1 MIEENIRNNPK
12 DDFDTWYKIAK
23 DYYNEHGNLLVPH
36 DYKDKD
42 GKQLGKWLSSIRIKY
57 HSKTLRISR
66 QKVDKLNQI
75 GMIWHVLDYKWTAKY
90 EEVKKFYAEY
100 HDLNLLPLYKGEEGQ
115 KLLSWIK
122 SQRSIYYSNKEGLK
136 YTEKITKLEQ
146 VGIVCKH
153 NDELWNDM
161 YTLAVNYHDKYH
173 HLLIPV
179 YYETED
185 NKKLGIWIRNQ
196 RKSYVNGDLS
206 LERIN
211 ALEAIGMTWKVNE
224 TKWNLMYE
232 ELKNYYDKY
241 HTLTISKTYEPMFV
255 TNEELKTWLNV
266 QRKNYRRETILTSS
280 QRQKLKALGI
290 ERDNAKE
297 YWVSMY
303 NLAFNY
309 YQKNQ
314 HLTITHP
321 QTAEEK
327 SLYIWLRNQRYSYR
341 QGKLS
346 MERIE
351 LLNAL
356 NFIWSPRKN
365 LTAIYIYIAKNNLD
379 IDMQLNRDILN
390 RISLLEFKAKINY
403 LINEKHLP
411 LVDASNHLHEIFT
424 MSSLDIQNNP
434 KYNLTLEEIIN
445 LYEKR
450 ISEEK
455 PNKRVLKP

>member
-75 GMIWHVLDYKWTAKY
+75 GMIWNVLDYKWNAKY

-161 YTLAVNYHDKYH
+161 YTLAVNYYDKYH

-185 NKKLGIWIRNQ
+185 NKKLGVWIRNQ
-196 RKSYVNGDLS
+196 RKSYVKGDLS

-280 QRQKLKALGI
+280 QRQKLEYLGI

-327 SLYIWLRNQRYSYR
+327 SLYTWLRNQRYSYR

-390 RISLLEFKAKINY
+390 RTSLLEFKAKINY

-450 ISEEK
+450 ISEEN
-455 PNKRVLKP
+455 PNKRILKP

>member
-42 GKQLGKWLSSIRIKY
+42 GKELGRWLSSIRIKY
-57 HSKTLRISR
+57 HSKILRISR

-75 GMIWHVLDYKWTAKY
+75 GMIWNVLDYKWNAKY

-161 YTLAVNYHDKYH
+161 YTLAVNFYNKYH

-185 NKKLGIWIRNQ
+185 NKKLGVWIRNQ
-196 RKSYVNGDLS
+196 RKSYVKGDLS

-211 ALEAIGMTWKVNE
+211 ALKSIGMTWKVNE

-280 QRQKLKALGI
+280 QRQKLKVLGI

-297 YWVSMY
+297 YWISMY
-303 NLAFNY
+303 NLAFIY
-309 YQKNQ
+309 YQKNK

-321 QTAEEK
+321 KTSEEK

-356 NFIWSPRKN
+356 NFIWSPRQN
-365 LTAIYIYIAKNNLD
+365 LTSIYIYIAKNNLD
-379 IDMQLNRDILN
+379 IDKQLNRDILN
-390 RISLLEFKAKINY
+390 RTSLLEFKAKTNY

>member
-42 GKQLGKWLSSIRIKY
+42 GKELGRWLSSIRIKC
-57 HSKTLRISR
+57 HSKTLRISQ

-75 GMIWHVLDYKWTAKY
+75 GMIWNVLDYKWNEKY

-100 HDLNLLPLYKGEEGQ
+100 HDLNLLPLYKGEEGR
-115 KLLSWIK
+115 KLLSWVK
-122 SQRSIYYSNKEGLK
+122 SQRSIYYTNKEGLK

-146 VGIVCKH
+146 VGIICKH

-161 YTLAVNYHDKYH
+161 YTLANNYYNKYH

-232 ELKNYYDKY
+232 ELKCYYDKY
-241 HTLTISKTYEPMFV
+241 HTLTISKTYQPLNV
-255 TNEELKTWLNV
+255 TNEELRNWLV
-266 QRKNYRRETILTSS
+266 AQGKKYRQEISLTKA
-280 QRQKLKALGI
+280 QRQKLKALGVGC
-290 ERDNAKE
+290 DNAKE
-297 YWVSMY
+297 YWIFMY

-309 YQKNQ
+309 YQKNH

-321 QTAEEK
+321 KTAEEK
-327 SLYIWLRNQRYSYR
+327 SLYNWLRNQRYSYR

-346 MERIE
+346 LERIE

-356 NFIWSPRKN
+356 NLIWSPRQN

-379 IDMQLNRDILN
+379 IDKQLNRDILN

-450 ISEEK
+450 ISEEN
-455 PNKRVLKP
+455 PNQRVLKP

>member
-42 GKQLGKWLSSIRIKY
+42 GKELGRWLSSIRIKC
-57 HSKTLRISR
+57 HSKTLRISQ

-75 GMIWHVLDYKWTAKY
+75 GMVWDVLDYKWNEKY

-100 HDLNLLPLYKGEEGQ
+100 HDLNLLPIYKGEEGR

-122 SQRSIYYSNKEGLK
+122 SQRSIYYTNKEGLK

-153 NDELWNDM
+153 NEELWNEM

-185 NKKLGIWIRNQ
+185 NKKLGVWIRNQ
-196 RKSYVNGDLS
+196 RKSYVKSDLS

-211 ALEAIGMTWKVNE
+211 ALEAIGMVWKVNE

-241 HTLTISKTYEPMFV
+241 HTLTISKTYQPKSV
-255 TNEELKTWLNV
+255 TNEELKIWLNA
-266 QRKNYRRETILTSS
+266 QRKNYRQEISLTPS

-297 YWVSMY
+297 YWISMY

-309 YQKNQ
+309 YQKNH

-321 QTAEEK
+321 KTAEEK
-327 SLYIWLRNQRYSYR
+327 SLYNWLRNQRYSYR

-346 MERIE
+346 LERVE

-356 NFIWSPRKN
+356 NLIWSPRQN
-365 LTAIYIYIAKNNLD
+365 LTAIYIYIAKNNLN
-379 IDMQLNRDILN
+379 IDKQLNRDILN

-450 ISEEK
+450 ISEEN
-455 PNKRVLKP
+455 PNQRVLKP

>member
-12 DDFDTWYKIAK
+12 DDFDTWYKIAE

-36 DYKDKD
+36 NYKDKD

-57 HSKTLRISR
+57 HSKTLRISH

-75 GMIWHVLDYKWTAKY
+75 GMVWNVLDYKWNAKY

-100 HDLNLLPLYKGEEGQ
+100 HDLNLLPLYKGEEGR

-136 YTEKITKLEQ
+136 YNEKITKLEQ

-185 NKKLGIWIRNQ
+185 NKKLGVWIRNQ
-196 RKSYVNGDLS
+196 RKSYVKGDLS

-321 QTAEEK
+321 KTSEEK
-327 SLYIWLRNQRYSYR
+327 SLYTWLRNQRYSYR

-346 MERIE
+346 KERIE

-390 RISLLEFKAKINY
+390 RTSLLEFKAKINY

-450 ISEEK
+450 IHEVK
-455 PNKRVLKP
+455 PNKRILKP

>member
-12 DDFDTWYKIAK
+12 DDFDTWYKIAE
-23 DYYNEHGNLLVPH
+23 DYYNEHGNLLVPQ

-57 HSKTLRISR
+57 HSKTLRIST

-75 GMIWHVLDYKWTAKY
+75 GMIWNVLDYKWNAKY
-90 EEVKKFYAEY
+90 EEVKKFYTEY

-185 NKKLGIWIRNQ
+185 NKKLGVWIRNQ
-196 RKSYVNGDLS
+196 RKSYVKGDLS

-321 QTAEEK
+321 KTSEEK
-327 SLYIWLRNQRYSYR
+327 SLYTWLRNQRYSYR

-390 RISLLEFKAKINY
+390 RTSLLEFKAKTNY

-450 ISEEK
+450 ISEEN

>member
-23 DYYNEHGNLLVPH
+23 DYYNEHGNLLVPYN
-36 DYKDKD
+36 YKDKD
-42 GKQLGKWLSSIRIKY
+42 GKPLGRWLSSIRIKY
-57 HSKTLRISR
+57 HSKTLRIS
-66 QKVDKLNQI
+66 QEKVDKLNQI
-75 GMIWHVLDYKWTAKY
+75 GMIWNVLDYKWNAKY

-185 NKKLGIWIRNQ
+185 NKKLGVWIRNQ
-196 RKSYVNGDLS
+196 RKSYVKGDLS

-309 YQKNQ
+309 YQKNH

-327 SLYIWLRNQRYSYR
+327 SLYIWIRNQRYSYR

-390 RISLLEFKAKINY
+390 RTSLLEFKAKINY

>member
-1 MIEENIRNNPK
+1 MIEENIRNNPR

-75 GMIWHVLDYKWTAKY
+75 GMIWNVLDYKWNAKY

-185 NKKLGIWIRNQ
+185 NKKLGVWIRNQ
-196 RKSYVNGDLS
+196 RKSYVKGDLS

-309 YQKNQ
+309 YQKNH

-321 QTAEEK
+321 KTSEEK

-390 RISLLEFKAKINY
+390 RTSLLEFKAKINY

-434 KYNLTLEEIIN
+434 NYNLTLEEIIN

>member
-12 DDFDTWYKIAK
+12 DDFDTWYKIAE
-23 DYYNEHGNLLVPH
+23 DYYNEHGNLLVPQ

-57 HSKTLRISR
+57 HSKTLRIST

-75 GMIWHVLDYKWTAKY
+75 GMIWNVLDYKWNAKY
-90 EEVKKFYAEY
+90 EEVKKFYTEY

-185 NKKLGIWIRNQ
+185 NKKLGVWIRNQ
-196 RKSYVNGDLS
+196 RKSYVKGDLS

-321 QTAEEK
+321 KTSEEK
-327 SLYIWLRNQRYSYR
+327 SLYTWLRNQRYSYR

-390 RISLLEFKAKINY
+390 RTSLLEFKAKTNY

-450 ISEEK
+450 IHEEK

>member
-23 DYYNEHGNLLVPH
+23 DYYNEYGNLLVPH

-42 GKQLGKWLSSIRIKY
+42 GKELGRWLSSIRIKY

-75 GMIWHVLDYKWTAKY
+75 GMIWNVLDYKWNAKY

-185 NKKLGIWIRNQ
+185 NKKLGVWIRNQ
-196 RKSYVNGDLS
+196 RKSYVKGDLS

-321 QTAEEK
+321 KTSEEK
-327 SLYIWLRNQRYSYR
+327 SLYTWLRNQRYSYR

-390 RISLLEFKAKINY
+390 RISLLEFKAKTNY

-450 ISEEK
+450 ISEENT
-455 PNKRVLKP
+455 NKRILKP

>member
-12 DDFDTWYKIAK
+12 DDFDTWYKIAE

-57 HSKTLRISR
+57 HSKTLRIST

-75 GMIWHVLDYKWTAKY
+75 GMIWNVLDYKWNAKY
-90 EEVKKFYAEY
+90 EEVKKFYTEY

-185 NKKLGIWIRNQ
+185 NKKLGVWIRNQ
-196 RKSYVNGDLS
+196 RKSYVKGDLS

-321 QTAEEK
+321 KTSEEK
-327 SLYIWLRNQRYSYR
+327 SLYTWLRNQRYSYR

-390 RISLLEFKAKINY
+390 RTSLLEFKAKTNY

-450 ISEEK
+450 IHEEK

>member
-1 MIEENIRNNPK
+1 
-12 DDFDTWYKIAK
+12 
-23 DYYNEHGNLLVPH
+23 
-36 DYKDKD
+36 
-42 GKQLGKWLSSIRIKY
+42 
-57 HSKTLRISR
+57 
-66 QKVDKLNQI
+66 
-75 GMIWHVLDYKWTAKY
+75 MIWNVLDYKWNAKY

-185 NKKLGIWIRNQ
+185 NKKLGVWIRNQ
-196 RKSYVNGDLS
+196 RKSYVKGDLS
-206 LERIN
+206 LERVN

-390 RISLLEFKAKINY
+390 RTSLLEFKAKTNY

>member
-75 GMIWHVLDYKWTAKY
+75 GMIWNVLDYKWNAKY

-185 NKKLGIWIRNQ
+185 NKKLGVWIRNQ
-196 RKSYVNGDLS
+196 RKSYVKGDLS

-280 QRQKLKALGI
+280 QRQKLEYLGI

-297 YWVSMY
+297 YWFSMY

-321 QTAEEK
+321 KTSEEK
-327 SLYIWLRNQRYSYR
+327 SLYTWLRNQRYSYR

-390 RISLLEFKAKINY
+390 RTSLLEFKAKTNY

-450 ISEEK
+450 IHEEN

>member
-36 DYKDKD
+36 NYKDKD
-42 GKQLGKWLSSIRIKY
+42 GKPLGIWLSSIRIKY
-57 HSKTLRISR
+57 NSKTLRISH

-75 GMIWHVLDYKWTAKY
+75 GMIWNVLDYKWNAKY

-161 YTLAVNYHDKYH
+161 YTLAVNYYNKYH

-185 NKKLGIWIRNQ
+185 NKKLGVWIRNQ
-196 RKSYVNGDLS
+196 RKSYVKGDLS

-241 HTLTISKTYEPMFV
+241 HTLTISKTYQPMHV
-255 TNEELKTWLNV
+255 TNEELKIWLVV
-266 QRKNYRRETILTSS
+266 QRKNYRQETILTSS
-280 QRQKLKALGI
+280 QRQKLETLGI

-297 YWVSMY
+297 YWISMY

-309 YQKNQ
+309 YQKNH

-346 MERIE
+346 AIRIE

-390 RISLLEFKAKINY
+390 RTSLLEFKAKINY

-411 LVDASNHLHEIFT
+411 LVDASNYLHEIFT

-450 ISEEK
+450 ISEEN
-455 PNKRVLKP
+455 PNRRILKP

>member
-75 GMIWHVLDYKWTAKY
+75 GMIWNVLDYKWNAKY

-185 NKKLGIWIRNQ
+185 NKKLGVWIRNQ
-196 RKSYVNGDLS
+196 RKSYVKGDLS
-206 LERIN
+206 LERVN

-365 LTAIYIYIAKNNLD
+365 PTAIYIYIAKNNLD

-390 RISLLEFKAKINY
+390 RTSLLEFKAKTNY

>member
-12 DDFDTWYKIAK
+12 DDFDTWYKIAE
-23 DYYNEHGNLLVPH
+23 DYYNEHGNLLVPQ

-57 HSKTLRISR
+57 HSKTLRIST

-75 GMIWHVLDYKWTAKY
+75 GMIWNVLDYKWNAKY
-90 EEVKKFYAEY
+90 EEVKKFYTEY

-185 NKKLGIWIRNQ
+185 NKKLGVWIRNQ
-196 RKSYVNGDLS
+196 RKSYVKGDLS

-321 QTAEEK
+321 KTSEEK
-327 SLYIWLRNQRYSYR
+327 SLYTWLRNQRYSYR

-390 RISLLEFKAKINY
+390 RTSLLEFKAKTNY

-450 ISEEK
+450 ISEEN
-455 PNKRVLKP
+455 PNKRILKP

>member
-75 GMIWHVLDYKWTAKY
+75 GMIWNVLDYKWNAKY

-100 HDLNLLPLYKGEEGQ
+100 HDLNLLPLYKGEEGR

-185 NKKLGIWIRNQ
+185 NKKLGVWIRNQ
-196 RKSYVNGDLS
+196 RKSYVKGDLS

-211 ALEAIGMTWKVNE
+211 ALKSIGMIWKVNE

-280 QRQKLKALGI
+280 QRQKLEYLGI

-297 YWVSMY
+297 YWASMY

-321 QTAEEK
+321 KTSEEK

-356 NFIWSPRKN
+356 NFIWSPRQN

-379 IDMQLNRDILN
+379 IDKQLNRDILN
-390 RISLLEFKAKINY
+390 RTSLLEFKAKTNY

>member
-42 GKQLGKWLSSIRIKY
+42 GKELGRWLSSIRIKY
-57 HSKTLRISR
+57 HSKTFRISR

-75 GMIWHVLDYKWTAKY
+75 GMIWNVLDYKWNAKY

-100 HDLNLLPLYKGEEGQ
+100 HDLNLLPLYKSEEGQ

-185 NKKLGIWIRNQ
+185 NKKLGVWIRNQ
-196 RKSYVNGDLS
+196 RKSYVKGDLS

-327 SLYIWLRNQRYSYR
+327 SLYTWLRNQRYSYR

-390 RISLLEFKAKINY
+390 RTSLLEFKAKANY

-450 ISEEK
+450 ISEEN
-455 PNKRVLKP
+455 PNKRILKP

>member
-57 HSKTLRISR
+57 HSKTLRISH

-75 GMIWHVLDYKWTAKY
+75 GMVWNVLDYKWNAKY

-185 NKKLGIWIRNQ
+185 NKKLGVWIRNQ
-196 RKSYVNGDLS
+196 RKSYVKGDLS

-280 QRQKLKALGI
+280 QRQKLEYLGI

-297 YWVSMY
+297 YWFSMY

-321 QTAEEK
+321 KTSEEK
-327 SLYIWLRNQRYSYR
+327 SLYTWLRNQRYSYR

-390 RISLLEFKAKINY
+390 RTSLLEFKAKTNY

-455 PNKRVLKP
+455 PNKKVLKP

>member
-185 NKKLGIWIRNQ
+185 NKKLGVWIRNQ
-196 RKSYVNGDLS
+196 RKSYVKGDLS

-390 RISLLEFKAKINY
+390 RTSLLEFKAKTNY

>member
-12 DDFDTWYKIAK
+12 DDFDTWYKIAE
-23 DYYNEHGNLLVPH
+23 DYYNEHGNLLVPQ

-57 HSKTLRISR
+57 HSKTLRIST

-75 GMIWHVLDYKWTAKY
+75 GMIWNVLDYKWNAKY
-90 EEVKKFYAEY
+90 EEVKKFYTEY

-185 NKKLGIWIRNQ
+185 NKKLGVWIRNQ
-196 RKSYVNGDLS
+196 RKSYVKGDLS

-321 QTAEEK
+321 KTSEEK
-327 SLYIWLRNQRYSYR
+327 SLYTWLRNQRYSYR

-390 RISLLEFKAKINY
+390 RTSLLEFKAKTNY

-434 KYNLTLEEIIN
+434 KYNLTLEEIII

-450 ISEEK
+450 IHEEK

>member
-1 MIEENIRNNPK
+1 MIEENIRNNYK
-12 DDFDTWYKIAK
+12 DTFDTWFEVAQ

-36 DYKDKD
+36 DYIDKD
-42 GKQLGKWLSSIRIKY
+42 GKQLGRWLMSIRTKY
-57 HSKTLRISR
+57 NSKTARISPE
-66 QKVDKLNQI
+66 KVAKLNQI
-75 GMIWHVLDYKWTAKY
+75 GMIWNVLDYKWNEKY
-90 EEVKKFYAEY
+90 EEVKKFYVKY

-161 YTLAVNYHDKYH
+161 YTLAVNYYNKYH

-185 NKKLGIWIRNQ
+185 NKKLGVWIRNQ
-196 RKSYVNGDLS
+196 RKSYVKGDLS

-241 HTLTISKTYEPMFV
+241 HTLTISKTYQPTSV
-255 TNEELKTWLNV
+255 TNEELKIWLNV

-327 SLYIWLRNQRYSYR
+327 SLYTWLRNQRYSYR

-390 RISLLEFKAKINY
+390 RISLLEFKAKTNY

-450 ISEEK
+450 ISEEN
-455 PNKRVLKP
+455 PNQRVLKP

>member
-185 NKKLGIWIRNQ
+185 NKKLGVWIRNQ
-196 RKSYVNGDLS
+196 RKSYVKGDLS

-365 LTAIYIYIAKNNLD
+365 LTAIYIYIAKNNLN
-379 IDMQLNRDILN
+379 IDKQLNRDILN
-390 RISLLEFKAKINY
+390 RTSLLEFKAKTNY

>member
-75 GMIWHVLDYKWTAKY
+75 GMIWNVLDYKWNAKY
-90 EEVKKFYAEY
+90 EEVKKFYTEY

-185 NKKLGIWIRNQ
+185 NKKLGVWIRNQ
-196 RKSYVNGDLS
+196 RKSYVKGDLS

-321 QTAEEK
+321 KTSEEK
-327 SLYIWLRNQRYSYR
+327 SLYTWLRNQRYSYR

-390 RISLLEFKAKINY
+390 RTSLLEFKAKTNY

-450 ISEEK
+450 IHEEK

>member
-75 GMIWHVLDYKWTAKY
+75 GMIWNVLDYKWNAKY

-185 NKKLGIWIRNQ
+185 NKKLGVWIRNQ
-196 RKSYVNGDLS
+196 RKSYVKGDLS
-206 LERIN
+206 LERVN

-390 RISLLEFKAKINY
+390 RTSLLEFKAKTNY